1 MMSSMDSKTK
11 ALSEEIKS
19 LIDSNGHVTK
29 ELESKK
35 ELLLEKRSEFQSLC
49 QCSRDKVEDLKAAE
63 ISMTSL
69 CDNLSIASHEN
80 ELESDKFA
88 EAFLAGD
95 MPMDNFL
102 TNYINSRKNY
112 HLRKSKLEKFGTLTN
127 K

>member
-1 MMSSMDSKTK
+1 MMSSMDGKTK

-19 LIDSNGHVTK
+19 LISSNGHVTK
-29 ELESKK
+29 ELERRK
-35 ELLLEKRSEFQSLC
+35 ELLLEKREEFKSLC
-49 QCSRDKVEDLKAAE
+49 QCSRDKVEELKSAE
-63 ISMTSL
+63 ISVTTL